1 MPVAVPEFP
10 RAGDNP
16 VAATRPITVERPSR
30 ELNRRRVHELN
41 AIEML
46 HMRRSSPR
54 LGKDL
59 AEAEL

>member
-1 MPVAVPEFP
+1 MLVPFQNP
-10 RAGDNP
+10 RAGDSP
-16 VAATRPITVERPSR
+16 VAATRPITVELASR

-59 AEAEL
+59 VEAEL

>member
-1 MPVAVPEFP
+1 MQVAVPKLP
-10 RAGDNP
+10 RAGDSP
-16 VAATRPITVERPSR
+16 VAATRPITVELPSR

-59 AEAEL
+59 VEAEL

>member
-1 MPVAVPEFP
+1 MQVADPKLA
-10 RAGDNP
+10 RAEDSP
-16 VAATRPITVERPSR
+16 VAATRPITVELPSR

-59 AEAEL
+59 VEAEL